1 MTTIQKAN
9 TPTGVGRTVPN
20 RDILLSPEAF
30 ATSPTAMLANWAKA
44 KEYQG
49 QQISPERLAWLA
61 LGRRGSVPTPLSFAQ
76 QMEEACK
83 RTSARVRQVL
93 AARGNTPTSGDA
105 A

>member
-1 MTTIQKAN
+1 MSDAEVPGPAALQNMSEEKWLRLKA
-9 TPTGVGRTVPN
+9 
-20 RDILLSPEAF
+20 A
-30 ATSPTAMLANWAKA
+30 
-44 KEYQG
+44 QG
-49 QQISPERLAWLA
+49 HPISPERLTLLA
-61 LGRRGSVPTPLSFAQ
+61 GCRRGSVPTPLSFAQ